1 MAQEF
6 LASFAV
12 DIDEAGVSRLERILE
27 NNRELARKLAD
38 AFDEARGAM
47 EGLIRPLT
55 EDMEGILPFPRPE
68 AAAET
73 PGTAGNFPV
82 GLDFAEAGK
91 QLETFLAGAKKQ
103 LRLSADGSGIV
114 SAVSAAISRARSML
128 AGAGLTLPVQVETRG
143 AAEIPARPAPDTRPA
158 VFPQEA
164 DAARESIPAAG
175 QTAEPVRAAYISEEA
190 REAARVVNMP
200 EADQKPERIVYIP
213 EPVQE
218 PARVMYI
225 PETVREAAPAESAA
239 LFAGIPALLSVA
251 ADAAAPRVTQNMTTR
266 NVSAPV
272 NIRVEAASADPE
284 AVGRSIYSTAE
295 QHLLRTLQEA

>member
-1 MAQEF
+1 MPQEF

-12 DIDEAGVSRLERILE
+12 EIDEAGVSRLERILE

-38 AFDEARGAM
+38 AFDEAHGAM

-143 AAEIPARPAPDTRPA
+143 AAEIGCHVETTDGIALPVASSQSTRYSMRTTPCVLFTTFACIVKWLDDPFARRTSVTHTAVPRLGATVTR
-158 VFPQEA
+158 
-164 DAARESIPAAG
+164 
-175 QTAEPVRAAYISEEA
+175 
-190 REAARVVNMP
+190 
-200 EADQKPERIVYIP
+200 
-213 EPVQE
+213 
-218 PARVMYI
+218 
-225 PETVREAAPAESAA
+225 
-239 LFAGIPALLSVA
+239 
-251 ADAAAPRVTQNMTTR
+251 
-266 NVSAPV
+266 
-272 NIRVEAASADPE
+272 
-284 AVGRSIYSTAE
+284 RSIGGV
-295 QHLLRTLQEA
+295 

>member
-1 MAQEF
+1 MPQEF
-6 LASFAV
+6 LASFSV
-12 DIDEAGVSRLERILE
+12 EIDEGGVNRLERILE

-47 EGLIRPLT
+47 EGLLRPLT
-55 EDMEGILPFPRPE
+55 EDMEGILPFLRPE
-68 AAAET
+68 AAET

-128 AGAGLTLPVQVETRG
+128 AGAGLTLPVRVETYGAGIPAG
-143 AAEIPARPAPDTRPA
+143 AAPEGGARPGGTPP
-158 VFPQEA
+158 
-164 DAARESIPAAG
+164 
-175 QTAEPVRAAYISEEA
+175 
-190 REAARVVNMP
+190 
-200 EADQKPERIVYIP
+200 
-213 EPVQE
+213 
-218 PARVMYI
+218 
-225 PETVREAAPAESAA
+225 APAGNTA
-239 LFAGIPALLSVA
+239 LPAGIPALFSGA
-251 ADAAAPRVTQNMTTR
+251 ADAAAPRVTQNTTTR

-284 AVGRSIYSTAE
+284 AVGRSIYNTAE

>member
-1 MAQEF
+1 MPQEF

-12 DIDEAGVSRLERILE
+12 DIDEGGVSRLERILE
-27 NNRELARKLAD
+27 NNRELAKKLAD
-38 AFDEARGAM
+38 AFDAARNAM
-47 EGLIRPLT
+47 EGFIRPMT

-68 AAAET
+68 TAG
-73 PGTAGNFPV
+73 GTADTGRVFPV

-91 QLETFLAGAKKQ
+91 QLETFVTGAKKQ

-143 AAEIPARPAPDTRPA
+143 AAGIPAGT
-158 VFPQEA
+158 V
-164 DAARESIPAAG
+164 PAAYTPAAMETPPAG
-175 QTAEPVRAAYISEEA
+175 TTQTGGSP
-190 REAARVVNMP
+190 
-200 EADQKPERIVYIP
+200 
-213 EPVQE
+213 
-218 PARVMYI
+218 
-225 PETVREAAPAESAA
+225 AAPAESAA
-239 LFAGIPALLSVA
+239 LFAGIPVLLSGA
-251 ADAAAPRVTQNMTTR
+251 ADAAAPRVTQNTTTR

-284 AVGRSIYSTAE
+284 AVGRSIYNTVE